1 MKLVNKNVTDVFL
14 PSDPTFRVS
23 MQKWGKHCIF
33 GFFFDLIKGTYEIVQ
48 ANDRYLQKVNTMSF
62 LLITFRPLSHSCIE
76 NMAEQ
81 NNVVI
86 EKLPEKL
93 NIL

>member
-1 MKLVNKNVTDVFL
+1 MKLCRQT
-14 PSDPTFRVS
+14 S
-23 MQKWGKHCIF
+23 
-33 GFFFDLIKGTYEIVQ
+33 
-48 ANDRYLQKVNTMSF
+48 RYLQKVNTMSF
-62 LLITFRPLSHSCIE
+62 FLLLTLAHSCIE

-93 NIL
+93 KIF

>member
-1 MKLVNKNVTDVFL
+1 MKSVKKNVRDVFL

-33 GFFFDLIKGTYEIVQ
+33 GIFFLIKGIYEIVH

-62 LLITFRPLSHSCIE
+62 LLITFRPL
-76 NMAEQ
+76 
-81 NNVVI
+81 
-86 EKLPEKL
+86 P
-93 NIL
+93 ILVLKIWQSKTMWLLKNYQKN

>member
-1 MKLVNKNVTDVFL
+1 MKL
-14 PSDPTFRVS
+14 
-23 MQKWGKHCIF
+23 
-33 GFFFDLIKGTYEIVQ
+33 LI
-48 ANDRYLQKVNTMSF
+48 NDRYLQKVNTMSF
-62 LLITFRPLSHSCIE
+62 LLITFRPLAHSCIE

-93 NIL
+93 KIF

>member
-1 MKLVNKNVTDVFL
+1 M
-14 PSDPTFRVS
+14 
-23 MQKWGKHCIF
+23 GKTLYF
-33 GFFFDLIKGTYEIVQ
+33 GFFFVLIKGIYEIVQ
-48 ANDRYLQKVNTMSF
+48 ENDRYLQKVNTMSIF
-62 LLITFRPLSHSCIE
+62 LITFRPLAHSCIE

-93 NIL
+93 KTFWTVLDAAN